1 MSQWDDPVYKSAYNC
16 LSMEDKKKYET
27 LGELMYNNNY
37 DYNDPKVTEYN
48 YAKKIHLMLR
58 DGLAFDE
65 LSLQEKRIFIEA
77 YGLESATEFLE
88 PNSTIDINLETS
100 SQHQETEN
108 ILANNESQTLEPVE
122 GTQTAQI
129 EEEVEAKKQQNSKS
143 SLRRRTRHKR
153 DTRVKGDEQ
162 KPPRVSN
169 T

>member
-88 PNSTIDINLETS
+88 PNSTIDINLDTS
-100 SQHQETEN
+100 SLLQDAKN
-108 ILANNESQTLEPVE
+108 IHSNNESQS
-122 GTQTAQI
+122 TQP
-129 EEEVEAKKQQNSKS
+129 EEEVKTKKQPNSKS
-143 SLRRRTRHKR
+143 SLRRRTRQKR
-153 DTRVKGDEQ
+153 EKRVNGDEQ
-162 KPPRVSN
+162 KPPKASN
-169 T
+169 SE